1 MLVRLLLAMVMGRD
15 LNSGGERSRSLVV
28 RVALLGIGVL
38 KVLLGVGRL
47 LRLMLV
53 RILCVVCP
61 WLPRVRVASRTAWSS
76 FAFAALDFVNQCE
89 PVFMCTPAMRD
100 ASVIDEPAAMAAKKR
115 ALSSGGTRR
124 LVPMRVTIFSLA
136 L

>member
-28 RVALLGIGVL
+28 RVALLGIDVL

-53 RILCVVCP
+53 RILCVVCR
-61 WLPRVRVASRTAWSS
+61 LGCRGCGLLRVR
-76 FAFAALDFVNQCE
+76 L
-89 PVFMCTPAMRD
+89 
-100 ASVIDEPAAMAAKKR
+100 
-115 ALSSGGTRR
+115 G
-124 LVPMRVTIFSLA
+124 LVL
-136 L
+136 LLLL